1 MVGATL
7 MCLALN
13 IYFEARNESL
23 AGQFAVAEVTINRV
37 NSKYY
42 PDDVCKVVYQKG
54 KSACAF
60 SWPCDE
66 ISDTP
71 YEKEAFR
78 KSMSVAKRFLKNKE
92 HLSVVGDKAL
102 FYHNTSVKPYWL
114 SDVKQIKIVGNHVF
128 YRKK

>member
-1 MVGATL
+1 

-42 PDDVCKVVYQKG
+42 PDDVCKVVYKKG

-60 SWPCDE
+60 SWTCDG

-71 YEKEAFR
+71 YEKEAYR
-78 KSMSVAKRFLKNKE
+78 KSLSIAKRFLENEKYI
-92 HLSVVGDKAL
+92 SVVGDDAL